1 MVTKTFHK
9 IWPERDYTVRLYI
22 VRDGNRKVYWW
33 GIHPAGLLFPKDS
46 DYLDEGH
53 ADKESDAWHEGIEAL
68 TRWSQVE
75 AR

>member
-1 MVTKTFHK
+1 MENHTLRK
-9 IWPERDYTVRLYI
+9 IWYAGGYAVRTYE
-22 VRDGNRKVYWW
+22 VRNGGYWW
-33 GIHPAGLLFPKDS
+33 GIHPAVLLFPKDS
-46 DYLDEGH
+46 DYLDEGR

>member
-9 IWPERDYTVRLYI
+9 IWPERNYTVRLYI
-22 VRDGNRKVYWW
+22 VRDGNKKVYWW
-33 GIHPAGLLFPKDS
+33 GIHPADLLTPEDS
-46 DYLDEGH
+46 DYVEEGVS
-53 ADKESDAWHEGIEAL
+53 EQQCVAWEQGRQAL